1 MEENKEEEIKKE
13 EPHKKEEKKE
23 HEKHK
28 EKKGKSVE
36 QKDKSNTVKVVK
48 GARDFLPYQ
57 MAIREKAFTIIK
69 DVFKKH
75 GAVEIDTPVFELK
88 ETLMGK
94 YGEDSKLIYDLNDQG
109 GELLSLRYDLTVP
122 FARFMAVHN
131 LPSIKR
137 YHIGKVYR
145 RDNPQ
150 MAKGRFREFYQCDFD
165 IAGPNYGKMIPE
177 AEVLKVV
184 VEILT
189 QLPVGGFNIKLNH
202 RMLLDAMVKIAG
214 IPDDKFKVVCSSI
227 DKLDK
232 EEWNVVKAELLT
244 KEITE
249 EQANKLWEYVQLKD
263 KPKDLLIKLQNI
275 SELTSNEKGKIALDE
290 MSILIDYITIEEI
303 DKYCTFDLSLARGL
317 DYYTGLIYETV
328 LTDTDKVGSISGGGR
343 FDNLVGMFSGK
354 QIPAVGVSIGIE
366 RIFNILEEKYKDDPS
381 LRSIETEVLIAAA
394 GKNLTKERFKI
405 VNELWDN
412 GFKAEILYNENPRM
426 DKQMDYAVN
435 NRIPFIVFIGE
446 NELKENKIKIKC
458 LANGNEIMEDREKMV
473 EVLKKL
479 KSDPELLK
487 VKMPEHKDNQR
498 EKKGKEK
505 KEHKDNKKD
514 KKDKKEDKKEEKK
527 EEEVKINEKKE
538 EKKKE

>member
-1 MEENKEEEIKKE
+1 M
-13 EPHKKEEKKE
+13 
-23 HEKHK
+23 
-28 EKKGKSVE
+28 
-36 QKDKSNTVKVVK
+36 
-48 GARDFLPYQ
+48 F
-57 MAIREKAFTIIK
+57 
-69 DVFKKH
+69 
-75 GAVEIDTPVFELK
+75 
-88 ETLMGK
+88 
-94 YGEDSKLIYDLNDQG
+94 
-109 GELLSLRYDLTVP
+109 
-122 FARFMAVHN
+122 
-131 LPSIKR
+131 
-137 YHIGKVYR
+137 
-145 RDNPQ
+145 
-150 MAKGRFREFYQCDFD
+150 
-165 IAGPNYGKMIPE
+165 
-177 AEVLKVV
+177 
-184 VEILT
+184 
-189 QLPVGGFNIKLNH
+189 
-202 RMLLDAMVKIAG
+202 
-214 IPDDKFKVVCSSI
+214 DDKFKVVCSSI

-232 EEWNVVKAELLT
+232 EEWSVVKAELLT
-244 KEITE
+244 KQITE
-249 EQANKLWEYVQLKD
+249 EQANKLFEYVQLKD

-275 SELTSNEKGKIALDE
+275 SELTSNEKGKVALDE
-290 MSILIDYITIEEI
+290 MSILIDYITIENI

-366 RIFNILEEKYKDDPS
+366 RIFNILEEKLKDDPS
-381 LRSIETEVLIAAA
+381 LRPVESEVLIAAV

-426 DKQMDYAVN
+426 DKQMDYSVN

-479 KSDPELLK
+479 KEDPELLK
-487 VKMPEHKDNQR
+487 VKMPEQKDNQR

-514 KKDKKEDKKEEKK
+514 KKDKKEEKK
-527 EEEVKINEKKE
+527 EEEKVDEKKDEEKKE
-538 EKKKE
+538 

>member
-1 MEENKEEEIKKE
+1 MEDKKEENKPNEEVKKE
-13 EPHKKEEKKE
+13 EEKKTEEKKE
-23 HEKHK
+23 KK
-28 EKKGKSVE
+28 EKKDKK
-36 QKDKSNTVKVVK
+36 KDKKNKGENAEKSGPKGDLKAKVKVVK
-48 GARDFLPYQ
+48 GARDFLPFQ
-57 MAIREKAFTIIK
+57 MAIRDKAFKIIS

-122 FARFMAVHN
+122 FARFVAVHN
-131 LPSIKR
+131 IPSIKR

-150 MAKGRFREFYQCDFD
+150 MSRGRYREFYQCDFD

-177 AEVLKVV
+177 ADVIKVV

-202 RMLLDAMVKIAG
+202 RLLLDSIVTISG
-214 IPDDKFKVVCSSI
+214 ISDDKYRAVCSSV

-232 EEWNVVKAELLT
+232 EEWETVKKELIE
-244 KEITE
+244 KGITD
-249 EQANKLWEYVQLKD
+249 EQCEKLWSFVQLKD
-263 KPKDLLIKLQNI
+263 KPKVLLEKLKANA
-275 SELTSNEKGKIALDE
+275 ELMSNEKGKTALDE
-290 MSILIDYITIEEI
+290 MGILFDYLEITET

-343 FDNLVGMFSGK
+343 YDNLVGMFSGK

-366 RIFNILEEKYKDDPS
+366 RIFNILEEKYKDSPDI
-381 LRSIETEVLIAAA
+381 RSVETEVFVAVI
-394 GKNLTKERFKI
+394 GKNLTKERFRVI
-405 VNELWDN
+405 NELWNN
-412 GFKAEILYNENPRM
+412 GIKAEMLYNENPRM

-435 NRIPFIVFIGE
+435 NKIPFMIFIGE
-446 NELKENKIKIKC
+446 NELKENKLKIKC
-458 LANGNEIMEDREKMV
+458 MANSSEMIIERSKLVEEIN
-473 EVLKKL
+473 KL
-479 KSDPELLK
+479 KEKPELLK
-487 VKMPEHKDNQR
+487 VE
-498 EKKGKEK
+498 
-505 KEHKDNKKD
+505 NKK
-514 KKDKKEDKKEEKK
+514 
-527 EEEVKINEKKE
+527 
-538 EKKKE
+538 

>member
-1 MEENKEEEIKKE
+1 METKNDETKQEEDAQKTHEQNKEE
-13 EPHKKEEKKE
+13 HKG
-23 HEKHK
+23 KHK
-28 EKKGKSVE
+28 EKKNKKNKEEKGGPKGDL
-36 QKDKSNTVKVVK
+36 KAKVKVVK
-48 GARDFLPYQ
+48 GARDFLPFQ
-57 MAIREKAFTIIK
+57 MAIRDKAFKIIT

-122 FARFMAVHN
+122 FARFMAVNN

-150 MAKGRFREFYQCDFD
+150 MSRGRYREFYQCDFD

-177 AEVLKVV
+177 ADVIKVV

-202 RMLLDAMVKIAG
+202 RLLLDAIVNLSG
-214 IPDDKFKVVCSSI
+214 IKDDLYKTVCSSV

-232 EEWNVVKAELLT
+232 EEWATVKKELLE
-244 KEITE
+244 KGINE
-249 EQANKLWEYVQLKD
+249 EQSDKLWSFVQLKD
-263 KPKDLLIKLQNI
+263 KPKVLLEKLKANN
-275 SELTSNEKGKIALDE
+275 ELQSNQKGKTALEE
-290 MSILIDYITIEEI
+290 MGILFDYLENLGI

-343 FDNLVGMFSGK
+343 YDNLVGMFSGK

-366 RIFNILEEKYKDDPS
+366 RIFNILEEKYKDSPDI
-381 LRSIETEVLIAAA
+381 RSCETEVFVAVI
-394 GKNLTKERFKI
+394 GKNLTKERFK
-405 VNELWDN
+405 VLNDLWDY
-412 GFKAEILYNENPRM
+412 GIKYEILYNENLRM
-426 DKQMDYAVN
+426 DKQMDYTIN
-435 NRIPFIVFIGE
+435 NKIPFIVFIGE
-446 NELKENKIKIKC
+446 NELKENKLKIKC
-458 LANGNEIMEDREKMV
+458 MANGTEIMVEREKLV
-473 EVLKKL
+473 EEINKL
-479 KSDPELLK
+479 KEKPELLK
-487 VKMPEHKDNQR
+487 VEG
-498 EKKGKEK
+498 KK
-505 KEHKDNKKD
+505 
-514 KKDKKEDKKEEKK
+514 
-527 EEEVKINEKKE
+527 
-538 EKKKE
+538 

>member
-1 MEENKEEEIKKE
+1 MEDKKEEIKQE
-13 EPHKKEEKKE
+13 QTEGAQEAPKKEEKSDKK
-23 HEKHK
+23 EKHK
-28 EKKGKSVE
+28 EKKEKKEKKHKGEKEDKSGPKGE
-36 QKDKSNTVKVVK
+36 QKAKVKVVK
-48 GARDFLPYQ
+48 GARDFLPFQ
-57 MAIREKAFTIIK
+57 MAIRNKAFKIVT

-177 AEVLKVV
+177 TEVIKVV

-189 QLPVGGFNIKLNH
+189 QLPIGGFNIKLNH
-202 RMLLDAMVKIAG
+202 RLLLDAMVNISNIKE
-214 IPDDKFKVVCSSI
+214 DMFKTVCSSV

-232 EEWNVVKAELLT
+232 EEWTEVKKELLE
-244 KEITE
+244 KGLTE
-249 EQANKLWEYVQLKD
+249 EQCDKLWSFVQLKD
-263 KPKDLLIKLQNI
+263 KPRILYEQLLK
-275 SELTSNEKGKIALDE
+275 NEEIINNQKGKTALDE
-290 MSILIDYITIEEI
+290 MGILFDYLEICGI

-343 FDNLVGMFSGK
+343 YDNLVGMFSSK
-354 QIPAVGVSIGIE
+354 PIPAVGVSIGIE
-366 RIFNILEEKYKDDPS
+366 RIFNILEEKYKDSPDI
-381 LRSIETEVLIAAA
+381 RSVETEVFVASI
-394 GKNLTKERFKI
+394 KSNKINMTKERFKI
-405 VNELWDN
+405 INELWDN
-412 GFKAEILYNENPRM
+412 GIKAEILYNENPRM
-426 DKQMDYAVN
+426 DKQNDYILE
-435 NRIPFIVFIGE
+435 NRIPFAVFIGE
-446 NELKENKIKIKC
+446 NEIQEGKVKIKC
-458 LANGNEIMEDREKMV
+458 MANGNELMV
-473 EVLKKL
+473 ERGKLVEEIKKL
-479 KSDPELLK
+479 KENPELLK
-487 VKMPEHKDNQR
+487 I
-498 EKKGKEK
+498 EKKSK
-505 KEHKDNKKD
+505 
-514 KKDKKEDKKEEKK
+514 
-527 EEEVKINEKKE
+527 
-538 EKKKE
+538 